1 MTSGTFRFAGFEL
14 DPADRR
20 LSRDGAPVELSARYL
35 DALLLMAREPGRLVT
50 KERFHDEVWR
60 GIPVTDEA
68 LTQCIATLR
77 RQLGDEAGR
86 PRFIETVPKHGYRF
100 IAPVEWVGANG
111 RLAAAEAALDPAW
124 REFLTLAGA
133 GTLGGGV
140 AGLIG
145 GLLYGFAAAAQP
157 GVGAISVLLVLAGV
171 CALVGLA
178 AAAGV
183 SLGIAAAG
191 FASAYRAL
199 WIVVGGAGGG
209 VLVGAMVKL
218 LGTDAFNLLT
228 GRTPGDIA
236 GAPEGVLLGGV
247 VGLAAWLAAP
257 LPQAGGVR
265 GGPERD
271 ARTGPPRAPA
281 ASGRGGWSGS
291 LRRGVA
297 IAMALGALGGV
308 LISLLGGRL
317 MLGSLELLARS
328 FPGSQLQLAPIGAW
342 FGEDGLGPVGQAVSS
357 GLEGALFGGCI
368 VGAMILARSSL
379 GPDARGSFA
388 A

>member
-1 MTSGTFRFAGFEL
+1 MTSGRFRFEGFEL
-14 DPADRR
+14 DPGDRR

-35 DALLLMAREPGRLVT
+35 DALLLMAREQGRLVT
-50 KERFHDEVWR
+50 KERFHEEVWR

-68 LTQCIATLR
+68 LTQCVATLR

-100 IAPVEWVGANG
+100 IAPVEWIGADG
-111 RLAAAEAALDPAW
+111 RPDAAKAELDPAW

-140 AGLIG
+140 AGLAG
-145 GLLYGFAAAAQP
+145 GLIYGFAAAAQP
-157 GVGAISVLLVLAGV
+157 GVGAISVLLVLAGLS
-171 CALVGLA
+171 ALIGLA

-183 SLGIAAAG
+183 SLGIAAAR
-191 FASAYRAL
+191 FAAAYRAL
-199 WIVVGGAGGG
+199 WTVVGGAGGG
-209 VLVGAMVKL
+209 MLVGALVKL

-236 GAPEGVLLGGV
+236 GAPEGVLLGGA
-247 VGLAAWLAAP
+247 VGLAAWLAA
-257 LPQAGGVR
+257 
-265 GGPERD
+265 
-271 ARTGPPRAPA
+271 
-281 ASGRGGWSGS
+281 SGS

-297 IAMALGALGGV
+297 IAMTLGAIGGV

-317 MLGSLELLARS
+317 MLGSLDLLAQS
-328 FPGSQLQLAPIGAW
+328 FPGSQLRLAPIGAW

-368 VGAMILARSSL
+368 VGAMILARRSL
-379 GPDARGSFA
+379 GEKPEPRPT
-388 A
+388 

>member
-1 MTSGTFRFAGFEL
+1 MTSGRFRFAGFEL
-14 DPADRR
+14 DPGDRR
-20 LSRDGAPVELSARYL
+20 LSRNGAPVELSARYL

-100 IAPVEWVGANG
+100 IAPVDWIGEGSHSASPDPT
-111 RLAAAEAALDPAW
+111 LDSSW
-124 REFLTLAGA
+124 REFVALAGA

-145 GLLYGFAAAAQP
+145 GLIYGFAAAAQP
-157 GVGAISVLLVLAGV
+157 GVGAISVLLVLAGMS
-171 CALVGLA
+171 ALVGLA

-191 FASAYRAL
+191 LARAYRPL
-199 WIVVGGAGGG
+199 WTVVGGAGGG
-209 VLVGAMVKL
+209 MLVGAIVKL
-218 LGTDAFNLLT
+218 LGTDAFNLLI

-236 GAPEGVLLGGV
+236 GAGEGVLLGGA
-247 VGLAAWLAAP
+247 VGLAAWLAA
-257 LPQAGGVR
+257 
-265 GGPERD
+265 
-271 ARTGPPRAPA
+271 
-281 ASGRGGWSGS
+281 SGS
-291 LRRGVA
+291 LCRGVA
-297 IAMALGALGGV
+297 VAMAIGALGGV

-317 MLGSLELLARS
+317 MLGSLDLLAQS
-328 FPGSQLQLAPIGAW
+328 FPGSQLRLAPIGAW
-342 FGEDGLGPVGQAVSS
+342 FGENGLGPVGQAVSS
-357 GLEGALFGGCI
+357 GLEGALFAGCI
-368 VGAMILARSSL
+368 VGAIILVRRGL
-379 GPDARGSFA
+379 GSGVAPAHLSRAPAKAGAQSGTTGV
-388 A
+388 

>member
-1 MTSGTFRFAGFEL
+1 MTSGTLRFAGFEL
-14 DPADRR
+14 DPGDRR
-20 LSRDGAPVELSARYL
+20 LRRGGEPVELSARYL

-50 KERFHDEVWR
+50 KQRFHDEVWR

-100 IAPVEWVGANG
+100 IAPVEWAGAG
-111 RLAAAEAALDPAW
+111 GSAAALDPAW

-133 GTLGGGV
+133 GTLGGCV
-140 AGLIG
+140 AGLVG
-145 GLLYGFAAAAQP
+145 GLIYGFAAAAQP

-171 CALVGLA
+171 SALVGLA

-199 WIVVGGAGGG
+199 WTVIGGAGGG
-209 VLVGAMVKL
+209 MLVGAMVKL

-236 GAPEGVLLGGV
+236 GAPEGVLLGGA
-247 VGLAAWLAAP
+247 VGLAAWLAA
-257 LPQAGGVR
+257 GV
-265 GGPERD
+265 
-271 ARTGPPRAPA
+271 
-281 ASGRGGWSGS
+281 S

-297 IAMALGALGGV
+297 AAMALGAFAGM
-308 LISLLGGRL
+308 LISLLAGRL
-317 MLGSLELLARS
+317 MLGSLDLLAHS

-368 VGAMILARSSL
+368 VGAMMLARPSRRS
-379 GPDARGSFA
+379 DYVFA
-388 A
+388 PQDKRS

>member
-1 MTSGTFRFAGFEL
+1 MKAGRFLFEGFEL
-14 DPADRR
+14 DPGDRR
-20 LSRDGAPVELSARYL
+20 LTRGGAPVELSARYL
-35 DALLLMAREPGRLVT
+35 DALLLLAGEQGRLVT
-50 KERFHDEVWR
+50 KDRFHEEVWR

-100 IAPVEWVGANG
+100 IAPVEWAGPDG
-111 RLAAAEAALDPAW
+111 RPAPGPVDPSW
-124 REFLTLAGA
+124 REFFTRAGA

-140 AGLIG
+140 AGLVG
-145 GLLYGFAAAAQP
+145 GLIYGFAAAAQP

-191 FASAYRAL
+191 FAAAYRPL
-199 WIVVGGAGGG
+199 WTVIGGAGGG
-209 VLVGAMVKL
+209 MLVGAVVKL

-236 GAPEGVLLGGV
+236 GAPEGVLLGGA
-247 VGLAAWLAAP
+247 VGLGAWLA
-257 LPQAGGVR
+257 
-265 GGPERD
+265 
-271 ARTGPPRAPA
+271 
-281 ASGRGGWSGS
+281 GRGAQL
-291 LRRGVA
+291 LRRGVGV
-297 IAMALGALGGV
+297 AMLLGGLAGV

-317 MLGSLELLARS
+317 MLGSLELLAQS
-328 FPGSQLQLAPIGAW
+328 FPGSQLRLAPIGAW

-368 VGAMILARSSL
+368 VGAMRLAQRGLSL
-379 GPDARGSFA
+379 KPNPLA